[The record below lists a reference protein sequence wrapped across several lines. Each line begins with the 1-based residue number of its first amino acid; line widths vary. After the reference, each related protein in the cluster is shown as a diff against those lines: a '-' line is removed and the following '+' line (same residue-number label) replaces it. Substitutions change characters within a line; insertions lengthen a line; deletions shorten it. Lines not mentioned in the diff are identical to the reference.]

1 MGASGSGSKKENSEE
16 YESSQSN
23 GITKK
28 KIRSIKRIEPDEY
41 MQKKDDSEDR
51 NKRKIKEL
59 NDNDDYNTNHPDYHE
74 YMFFSMK
81 NGDIEKNKNLD
92 VLIKTKKKKDKQL
105 YTFEQEEDTRK
116 KNELAEIL
124 HIDYDLDKP
133 KYPYSIKKIKCDKPP
148 VNNEYLVIEYNLQ
161 KFAESDEDKKSDD
174 DEDDDDDKDEKK
186 ENSSKSKSKSVHRV
200 PHIKYGLTSRVVHTN
215 KKNCKISNY
224 IYTKQNGERYDYLDM
239 NKDTNQVRKLKINK
253 DDEEKRVNEKEENQD
268 RFINKNKKGRFRC
281 KKMF

>member
-1 MGASGSGSKKENSEE
+1 MGASGSGSKKENSED

-92 VLIKTKKKKDKQL
+92 VL
-105 YTFEQEEDTRK
+105 
-116 KNELAEIL
+116 
-124 HIDYDLDKP
+124 
-133 KYPYSIKKIKCDKPP
+133 
-148 VNNEYLVIEYNLQ
+148 
-161 KFAESDEDKKSDD
+161 
-174 DEDDDDDKDEKK
+174 
-186 ENSSKSKSKSVHRV
+186 
-200 PHIKYGLTSRVVHTN
+200 
-215 KKNCKISNY
+215 
-224 IYTKQNGERYDYLDM
+224 
-239 NKDTNQVRKLKINK
+239 
-253 DDEEKRVNEKEENQD
+253 
-268 RFINKNKKGRFRC
+268 
-281 KKMF
+281 